1 MKHVSAKTLHLFFIL
16 AFVLAGISPACK
28 FISGEKSFME
38 VCFSD
43 GSLKKIE
50 VPAEYNAF
58 LAKADPKQ
66 QQKQGSHEKSNDC
79 AFCFA
84 QSSLAKNSISSAA
97 ILISP
102 PGETL
107 TIGAGTFSLRGTDR
121 SPFQSRGPPA
131 LS

>member
-1 MKHVSAKTLHLFFIL
+1 MKAIPSKALHLFFIL

-38 VCFSD
+38 ICFSD
-43 GSLKKIE
+43 GSLKRIE
-50 VPAEYNAF
+50 VPAEYNAL
-58 LAKADPKQ
+58 LAKAGQ
-66 QQKQGSHEKSNDC
+66 TQQKQQDGHNKNADC

-84 QSSLAKNSISSAA
+84 QSSLSKNTASSPV
-97 ILISP
+97 ILMTP
-102 PGETL
+102 PGQIL
-107 TIGAGTFSLRGTDR
+107 ALGAGTFTIRGAEH

>member
-1 MKHVSAKTLHLFFIL
+1 MKHVSAKALHLFFIL

-38 VCFSD
+38 ICFSD

-50 VPAEYNAF
+50 VPAEYNAL
-58 LAKADPKQ
+58 LAKAGQTQ
-66 QQKQGSHEKSNDC
+66 QQKQGSHEKGNDC

-84 QSSLAKNSISSAA
+84 QSSLSKHNAPSSV
-97 ILISP
+97 ILTNLTGQS
-102 PGETL
+102 L
-107 TIGAGTFSLRGTDR
+107 TIGAGTFALRGTQ
-121 SPFQSRGPPA
+121 PLLFQSRGPPA